1 MVVKKPKKI
10 VLLKE
15 KLDHIFRNFGSNFDS
30 TGENFLIN
38 LAKDEKKIDYNNLIF
53 NIDDNS
59 VVESVDSLEE
69 FGTLYDLLIYL
80 LGNAERIIISSED
93 QMKFLKAITVLKKII
108 SSMKIG
114 MTDQSEE
121 QNKKIFA
128 EQESVLNNAEVFFK
142 KRNDKINQFGKNS
155 IISNGE
161 KFFDA
166 PKMTEKSTPEKSF
179 FKPIEVSK
187 DKLNSIKLKILRN
200 KKLSTTIDN
209 KQYTLSDVNDLVN
222 KIDSKSISKDEII
235 NIYNDIVE
243 KGKKLAGSRQTPNRQ
258 NFSDIINSLK
268 EIFNELPDTTDM
280 PDLESEER
288 RKKKTKKKT
297 KRERFKNTNP
307 KTNA

>member
-1 MVVKKPKKI
+1 MQNEAQYGLDRKTTEISALSCNNLEKYEYLTGEDLGLKPSTIEQTKFEYSLLGKIFNRELDQDDTREDSFKRLRNIEGKIKSENKKESEPIKNEEQSELLKDESTVVVKKPKKI

-38 LAKDEKKIDYNNLIF
+38 LAKDEKNIDYNNLIF
-53 NIDDNS
+53 NIDDKS
-59 VVESVDSLEE
+59 VVKSVDSLEE

-80 LGNAERIIISSED
+80 LGNAERRIISSED
-93 QMKFLKAITVLKKII
+93 QMKFFKAITVLKKII

-142 KRNDKINQFGKNS
+142 KRNDKINQFGKNN

-166 PKMTEKSTPEKSF
+166 PKKTEKSTPEKSF
-179 FKPIEVSK
+179 FKPIEVK
-187 DKLNSIKLKILRN
+187 
-200 KKLSTTIDN
+200 
-209 KQYTLSDVNDLVN
+209 
-222 KIDSKSISKDEII
+222 
-235 NIYNDIVE
+235 
-243 KGKKLAGSRQTPNRQ
+243 
-258 NFSDIINSLK
+258 
-268 EIFNELPDTTDM
+268 
-280 PDLESEER
+280 
-288 RKKKTKKKT
+288 
-297 KRERFKNTNP
+297 
-307 KTNA
+307 